1 MKANRFCAAPP
12 ANVPP
17 IPRWSP
23 VVDFSQFAPREKKY
37 PAISRS
43 LGVMG
48 APLEL
53 QDAVRRQAAVKPLL
67 LASLGSAALAAF
79 LLFPLVGGAL
89 LLAPLSL
96 AVVLSSVLA
105 GFGLVLLALQ
115 ATKPLLRR
123 VSAA

>member
-1 MKANRFCAAPP
+1 MCPAPLR
-12 ANVPP
+12 
-17 IPRWSP
+17 PRW
-23 VVDFSQFAPREKKY
+23 
-37 PAISRS
+37 
-43 LGVMG
+43 
-48 APLEL
+48 
-53 QDAVRRQAAVKPLL
+53 QAAVKPLL